1 MRFFSQVPNF
11 DFMGKRRIAMIA
23 SAIAVI
29 VSLVSLAVRGLEFG
43 VDFTGGVIMEVAYA
57 DSVDLAKVREALEVG
72 GFGTVRAQHYGSTHD
87 VLIRAMPSENKDEAR
102 QAQDMLAA
110 LKVQDASVEL
120 RRVEFVGPQ
129 VGSDLRVQGTLAMVF
144 ALIGILI
151 YVAVRFKWKF
161 GVGAIAATIHD
172 VILVIGWF
180 SLLGHEFDLTV
191 LAAVLAII
199 GYALNDTVVI
209 FDRIREN
216 FRKVRKTSPE
226 EIMNLS
232 INQTLSRSIMTHLV
246 TLIVVFAMFFVG
258 GEVIHNF
265 SIALIVGIV
274 VATYASIYIASA
286 LTLWLKVTPADV
298 VEATPEQKDRRQIDA
313 LP

>member
-1 MRFFSQVPNF
+1 
-11 DFMGKRRIAMIA
+11 
-23 SAIAVI
+23 
-29 VSLVSLAVRGLEFG
+29 
-43 VDFTGGVIMEVAYA
+43 
-57 DSVDLAKVREALEVG
+57 
-72 GFGTVRAQHYGSTHD
+72 
-87 VLIRAMPSENKDEAR
+87 VLIRAMPSENQNEAK
-102 QAQDMLAA
+102 QAQAMLDV
-110 LKVQDASVEL
+110 LKVKHADVEL

-129 VGSDLRVQGTLAMVF
+129 VGSDLRVQGVLACVF

-161 GVGAIAATIHD
+161 GVGAVAATLHD
-172 VILVIGWF
+172 VIILVGFF
-180 SLLGHEFDLTV
+180 SVFQFEFDLTV

-216 FRKVRKTSPE
+216 FRKVRKASPE

-258 GEVIHNF
+258 GEAIHNF
-265 SIALIVGIV
+265 ALALIVGIV

-298 VEATPEQKDRRQIDA
+298 VETEPTKEAAQKMTELWAEEQTHCAGGARGEIGVTRRMSR
-313 LP
+313 PR

>member
-11 DFMGKRRIAMIA
+11 DFMGKRRIAVGV
-23 SAIAVI
+23 SALAVLISI
-29 VSLVSLAVRGLEFG
+29 VSLVVNGLAFG
-43 VDFTGGVIMEVAYA
+43 VDFTGGVIMEVSYPQEA
-57 DSVDLAKVREALEVG
+57 DVEAVRETLAG
-72 GFGTVRAQHYGSTHD
+72 AGFGNVRAQHYGTTRD
-87 VLIRAMPSENKDEAR
+87 VLIRAMPSGDADEAR
-102 QAQDMLAA
+102 QAENMLAA
-110 LKVQDASVEL
+110 LKVQEPGVEL

-129 VGSDLRVQGTLAMVF
+129 VGSDLRVQGVLAMVF

-161 GVGAIAATIHD
+161 AVGAVVATIHD

-180 SLLGHEFDLTV
+180 SLLQLEVDLTV

-216 FRKVRKTSPE
+216 FRKVRKSTPE
-226 EIMNLS
+226 AIMNLS
-232 INQTLSRSIMTHLV
+232 INQTLSRSIITHLV
-246 TLIVVFAMFFVG
+246 TLIVVVAMFLVG

-265 SIALIVGIV
+265 SEALIVGIV
-274 VATYASIYIASA
+274 VATYASIYVASA
-286 LTLWLKVTPADV
+286 LTLWLNVTPEDV
-298 VEATPEQKDRRQIDA
+298 VDVGPRGERGELDA
-313 LP
+313 MP

>member
-11 DFMGKRRIAMIA
+11 DFMGKRNIAMIA

-29 VSLVSLAVRGLEFG
+29 VSIGSLAVRGLEFG
-43 VDFTGGVIMEVAYA
+43 VDFTGGVIMEVAYPG
-57 DSVDLAKVREALEVG
+57 SVDLAEVREALEAG

-87 VLIRAMPSENKDEAR
+87 VLIRAMPSEQKDEAR
-102 QAQDMLAA
+102 QAQDMLTA
-110 LKVQDASVEL
+110 LKVKDSGVEL

-129 VGSDLRVQGTLAMVF
+129 VGSDLRVQGALAMVF

-161 GVGAIAATIHD
+161 SVGAVAATVHD
-172 VILVIGWF
+172 VIIVIGFF
-180 SLLGHEFDLTV
+180 SLLGLEFDLTV

-216 FRKVRKTSPE
+216 FRKVRKTGAE

-298 VEATPEQKDRRQIDA
+298 VETAETKESRQIDA

>member
-11 DFMGKRRIAMIA
+11 DFMGKRRIAMGV
-23 SAIAVI
+23 SI
-29 VSLVSLAVRGLEFG
+29 VAMLVSIGSLFINGLSFG
-43 VDFTGGVIMEVAYA
+43 VDFTGGVIMEVAFSESA
-57 DSVDLAKVREALEVG
+57 DLGEVRRTLEEG
-72 GFGTVRAQHYGSTHD
+72 GFGGVSATTYGSTRN
-87 VLIRAMPSENKDEAR
+87 VLIRAMPSENQNEAK
-102 QAQDMLAA
+102 QAQAMLDV
-110 LKVQDASVEL
+110 LKVKHADVQL

-129 VGSDLRVQGTLAMVF
+129 VGSDLRVQGVLACVF

-161 GVGAIAATIHD
+161 GVGAVAATLHD
-172 VILVIGWF
+172 VIILVGFF
-180 SLLGHEFDLTV
+180 SLFQFEFDLTV

-216 FRKVRKTSPE
+216 FRKVRKASPV

-258 GEVIHNF
+258 GEAIHNVAL
-265 SIALIVGIV
+265 ALIVGII

-298 VEATPEQKDRRQIDA
+298 VETEPTKERAIDA
-313 LP
+313 MP

>member
-1 MRFFSQVPNF
+1 
-11 DFMGKRRIAMIA
+11 
-23 SAIAVI
+23 
-29 VSLVSLAVRGLEFG
+29 
-43 VDFTGGVIMEVAYA
+43 MEVAFAQSA
-57 DSVDLAKVREALEVG
+57 DLGEVRKTLEDG
-72 GFGTVRAQHYGSTHD
+72 GFSGVSATTYGSTRN
-87 VLIRAMPSENKDEAR
+87 VLIRAMPSESQNEAPSENQAEAK
-102 QAQDMLAA
+102 QAQAMLDV
-110 LKVQDASVEL
+110 LKVSHPDVEL
-120 RRVEFVGPQ
+120 RRGRVRRAAG
-129 VGSDLRVQGTLAMVF
+129 GNDLRVQGILACVF

-161 GVGAIAATIHD
+161 GVGAVAATLHD
-172 VILVIGWF
+172 VIILVGFF
-180 SLLGHEFDLTV
+180 SVFQFEFDLTV

-216 FRKVRKTSPE
+216 FRKVRKASPE

-258 GEVIHNF
+258 GEAIHNF
-265 SIALIVGIV
+265 ALALIVGIV

-298 VEATPEQKDRRQIDA
+298 VEAEPTKERAQIDA
-313 LP
+313 MP

>member
-11 DFMGKRRIAMIA
+11 DFMGKRTIAMGASIIA
-23 SAIAVI
+23 ML
-29 VSLVSLAVRGLEFG
+29 VSIVSLAVQGLSFG

-57 DSVDLAKVREALEVG
+57 QSADLGEVRRTLEDG
-72 GFGTVRAQHYGSTHD
+72 GFGGVSATSYGSTRN
-87 VLIRAMPSENKDEAR
+87 VLIRAMPSENQNEAK
-102 QAQDMLAA
+102 QAQAMLDV
-110 LKVQDASVEL
+110 LKVKHADVEL

-129 VGSDLRVQGTLAMVF
+129 VGNDLRVQGVLACIF

-151 YVAVRFKWKF
+151 YVAIRFKWKF
-161 GVGAIAATIHD
+161 GVGAVAATLHD
-172 VILVIGWF
+172 VIILVGFF
-180 SLLGHEFDLTV
+180 SLFKYEFDLTV

-216 FRKVRKTSPE
+216 FRKVRKASPE

-258 GEVIHNF
+258 GEAIHNF
-265 SIALIVGIV
+265 ALALIVGIV

-298 VEATPEQKDRRQIDA
+298 VEAEPTKERAQIDA
-313 LP
+313 MP

>member
-1 MRFFSQVPNF
+1 MRFFSRVPNF
-11 DFMGKRRIAMIA
+11 DFMGKRRIAMTASVIA
-23 SAIAVI
+23 ML
-29 VSLVSLAVRGLEFG
+29 VSIVSLAVQGLNFG

-57 DSVDLAKVREALEVG
+57 DPADLTEVHKTLEEA
-72 GFGTVRAQHYGSTHD
+72 GFTGIRATYYGTTRD
-87 VLIRAMPSENKDEAR
+87 ILIRAMPRGDENEAK
-102 QAQDMLAA
+102 QAEGMLEA
-110 LKVQDASVEL
+110 LKGAHPDVER

-129 VGSDLRVQGTLAMVF
+129 VGSDLRTQGVLACVF

-151 YVAVRFKWKF
+151 YVAFRFKWKF
-161 GVGAIAATIHD
+161 GVGAVAATLHD
-172 VILVIGWF
+172 VVLLVGFF
-180 SLLGHEFDLTV
+180 SIFQFEFDLTV
-191 LAAVLAII
+191 LAATLAII

-216 FRKVRKTSPE
+216 FRKVRKSTPE

-232 INQTLSRSIMTHLV
+232 INQTLSRSIMTHFV
-246 TLIVVFAMFFVG
+246 TLIVVMAMFLVG
-258 GEVIHNF
+258 GEAIHNF
-265 SIALIVGIV
+265 ALALIVGIV

-298 VEATPEQKDRRQIDA
+298 IEVEQKERAQIDA

>member
-1 MRFFSQVPNF
+1 
-11 DFMGKRRIAMIA
+11 MGKRVIAMAASVIA
-23 SAIAVI
+23 ML
-29 VSLVSLAVRGLEFG
+29 VSIVSLAVQGLNFG

-57 DSVDLAKVREALEVG
+57 DSADLTEVHKTLEEA
-72 GFGTVRAQHYGSTHD
+72 GFTGIRATYYGSTRD
-87 VLIRAMPSENKDEAR
+87 ILIRAMPRGEENEAK
-102 QAQDMLAA
+102 QAEGMLAA
-110 LKVQDASVEL
+110 LKVAHPDVER

-129 VGSDLRVQGTLAMVF
+129 VGSDLRTQGILACVF

-161 GVGAIAATIHD
+161 GVGAVAATLHD
-172 VILVIGWF
+172 VVLLVGFF
-180 SLLGHEFDLTV
+180 SLFQFEFDLTV
-191 LAAVLAII
+191 LAATLAII

-216 FRKVRKTSPE
+216 FRKVRKSSPE

-232 INQTLSRSIMTHLV
+232 INQTLSRSIMTHFV
-246 TLIVVFAMFFVG
+246 TLIVVMAMFLVG
-258 GEVIHNF
+258 GEAIHNF
-265 SIALIVGIV
+265 ALALIVGIV

-298 VEATPEQKDRRQIDA
+298 VEVEQKERAQIDA

>member
-11 DFMGKRRIAMIA
+11 DFMGKRRIAMG
-23 SAIAVI
+23 
-29 VSLVSLAVRGLEFG
+29 VSVVAMLVSIGSLFINGLSFG
-43 VDFTGGVIMEVAYA
+43 VDFTGGVIMEVAFSESA
-57 DSVDLAKVREALEVG
+57 DLGEVRRTLEEG
-72 GFGTVRAQHYGSTHD
+72 GFGGVSATTYGSTRN
-87 VLIRAMPSENKDEAR
+87 VLIRAMPSENQNEAK
-102 QAQDMLAA
+102 QAQAMLDV
-110 LKVQDASVEL
+110 LKVKHADVQL

-129 VGSDLRVQGTLAMVF
+129 VGSDLRVQGVLACVF

-161 GVGAIAATIHD
+161 GVGAVAATLHD
-172 VILVIGWF
+172 VIILVGFF
-180 SLLGHEFDLTV
+180 SLFQFEFDLTV

-216 FRKVRKTSPE
+216 FRKVRKASPV

-258 GEVIHNF
+258 GEAIHNF
-265 SIALIVGIV
+265 ALALIVGII

-298 VEATPEQKDRRQIDA
+298 VETEPAKERAIDA
-313 LP
+313 MP

>member
-11 DFMGKRRIAMIA
+11 DFMGKRRIAMGV
-23 SAIAVI
+23 SI
-29 VSLVSLAVRGLEFG
+29 VAMLVSIGSLFINGLSFG
-43 VDFTGGVIMEVAYA
+43 VDFTGGVIMEVAFSESA
-57 DSVDLAKVREALEVG
+57 DLGEVRRTLEEG
-72 GFGTVRAQHYGSTHD
+72 GFGGVSATTYGSTRN
-87 VLIRAMPSENKDEAR
+87 VLIRAMPSENQNEAK
-102 QAQDMLAA
+102 QAQAMLDV
-110 LKVQDASVEL
+110 LKVKHADVQL

-129 VGSDLRVQGTLAMVF
+129 VGSDLRVQGVLACVF

-161 GVGAIAATIHD
+161 GVGAVAATLHD
-172 VILVIGWF
+172 VIILVGFF
-180 SLLGHEFDLTV
+180 SLFQFEFDLTV

-216 FRKVRKTSPE
+216 FRKVRKASPV

-258 GEVIHNF
+258 GEAIHNF
-265 SIALIVGIV
+265 ALALIVGII

-298 VEATPEQKDRRQIDA
+298 VETEPAKERAIDA
-313 LP
+313 MP